1 MWDIDGE
8 ENFNSWLFDK
18 ISNTD
23 KDLVKIT
30 KKLTRQKVWISERN
44 REVNENEKGFDKI
57 QHPLMITNY

>member
-1 MWDIDGE
+1 MWDTDGE

-30 KKLTRQKVWISERN
+30 KKGKTKSMNIRKEQRGK
-44 REVNENEKGFDKI
+44 
-57 QHPLMITNY
+57 